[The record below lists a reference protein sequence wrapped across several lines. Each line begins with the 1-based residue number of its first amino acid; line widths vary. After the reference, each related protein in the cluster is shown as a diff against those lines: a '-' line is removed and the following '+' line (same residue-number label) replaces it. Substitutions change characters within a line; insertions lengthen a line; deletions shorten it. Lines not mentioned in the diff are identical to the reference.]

1 MCKNIHIYISY
12 SFNYYINNKKG
23 ENMENQKKLIS
34 LSLDSEIIKKIE
46 KIGKEK
52 GMTKQN
58 LIRYWISEALEERDN
73 YGN

>member
-1 MCKNIHIYISY
+1 
-12 SFNYYINNKKG
+12 
-23 ENMENQKKLIS
+23 MENQKKLIS